1 MAELEKLDGI
11 SSLRELTVYG
21 NPVSVIFLI
30 YQLIYFKYNL

>member
-21 NPVSVIFLI
+21 NPVSMLTFLI
-30 YQLIYFKYNL
+30 Y